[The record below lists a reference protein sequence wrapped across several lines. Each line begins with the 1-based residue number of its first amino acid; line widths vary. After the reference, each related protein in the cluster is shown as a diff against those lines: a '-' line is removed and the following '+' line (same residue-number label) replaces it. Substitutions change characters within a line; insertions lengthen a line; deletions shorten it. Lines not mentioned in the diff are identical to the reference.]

1 MNGNKRGLTSFPT
14 RLTYQQKSMLN
25 LHFWEFWRDD
35 IEFHNTEPKLCAYTN
50 ELNVI
55 EDGLEFAGT
64 LLTLYCAWEKNV
76 ISQTTNSDIDGI
88 FAKEYKTVQ

>member
-1 MNGNKRGLTSFPT
+1 
-14 RLTYQQKSMLN
+14 MLN

-64 LLTLYCAWEKNV
+64 LLTLYCA
-76 ISQTTNSDIDGI
+76 
-88 FAKEYKTVQ
+88 